1 MKSTNHPATHL
12 HWSYSTKDG
21 SRLLKETKR
30 GLAVCG
36 VQAPHDELTVDIAN
50 VTCPQCEGKA
60 KAAEAPTEMTS
71 QPPTGGRTLK
81 TKATGQSGK
90 PERPKP
96 RTSQK
101 TRGPDPLLSS

>member
-1 MKSTNHPATHL
+1 MKSPNRPATHL

-21 SRLLKETKR
+21 NRLLNETKR

-36 VQAPHDELTVDIAN
+36 AQAPHSELTVDIAN

-60 KAAEAPTEMTS
+60 KAAEAPIEMTS
-71 QPPTGGRTLK
+71 QPPMPKARTPK

-90 PERPKP
+90 PEGPGP
-96 RTSQK
+96 RTSRK
-101 TRGPDPLLSS
+101 ARGPDPLL

>member
-1 MKSTNHPATHL
+1 MKSANRSATHL
-12 HWSYSTKDG
+12 HWSYSTKD
-21 SRLLKETKR
+21 SNRLLTETKR

-71 QPPTGGRTLK
+71 QPPTGGHGPPRARAPK
-81 TKATGQSGK
+81 TKAT
-90 PERPKP
+90 R
-96 RTSQK
+96 RA
-101 TRGPDPLLSS
+101 RV